1 MSDTLMEFAWAKLSL
16 PSILFVTIG
25 NVKLIEKSDMC
36 QPKINGIMTIVIY
49 LGKISVAPNSGS
61 DNGECVPRPTLEN
74 RDHCSCLTRNI
85 VEDTEQIYL
94 IDTEEINLMIT
105 QKYI

>member
-1 MSDTLMEFAWAKLSL
+1 MNDTLMEFAWAKLSL

-25 NVKLIEKSDMC
+25 NVKLIKKSDMC

-61 DNGECVPRPTLEN
+61 DNGECKKNEN
-74 RDHCSCLTRNI
+74 VLTKKI
-85 VEDTEQIYL
+85 W
-94 IDTEEINLMIT
+94 
-105 QKYI
+105 KYNNCNSPGQN